1 MKIKHLLTIL
11 LALIIII
18 ILSGTLYTVKET
30 EQVVITQFGKP
41 IGKPIKDAGL
51 HMKIPFIQVANY
63 FDKRLL
69 EWDGEP
75 KQIPTRDMKY
85 IWVDYFARWKIVD
98 PLKFLESVT
107 SENVAQSRLDDILDG
122 ATKDLIPRHNL
133 IDIVR
138 SSNRPFILAEDEAEL
153 LAEVEEEIKEGRNAI
168 TRQILEQ
175 VKEKSPQYGIEVVDL
190 RIKRIN
196 YIDEVRQKVYERMI
210 SERKRIAERYRS
222 EGEGQRAEIEGE
234 REKEMQR
241 ITSEAYRT
249 AQEIIGKAD
258 AEATSIY
265 AQAYNRDQDF
275 YFFLKTLETYRQT
288 IDAESWL
295 IFSTDGD
302 YFKYLNKATPRT
314 P

>member
-51 HMKIPFIQVANY
+51 HIKIPFIQVANY

-107 SENVAQSRLDDILDG
+107 TENVAQSRLDDILDG

-133 IDIVR
+133 IEIVR
-138 SSNRPFILAEDEAEL
+138 SSNRPFISVEDEAEL
-153 LAEVEEEIKEGRNAI
+153 LSEVEEKIKEGRSAI
-168 TRQILEQ
+168 TRQILQQ
-175 VKEKSPQYGIEVVDL
+175 VKEKAPQYGIEVVDV

-258 AEATSIY
+258 AEATSVY

>member
-18 ILSGTLYTVKET
+18 ILSGTIYTVKET
-30 EQVVITQFGKP
+30 EQVIITQFGKP

-51 HMKIPFIQVANY
+51 HIKVPFIQVANY

-107 SENVAQSRLDDILDG
+107 TENVAQSRLDDILDG

-133 IDIVR
+133 IEIVR
-138 SSNRPFILAEDEAEL
+138 SSNRPFISVEEEVEL
-153 LAEVEEEIKEGRNAI
+153 LAEVEEEIKEGRSAI

-175 VKEKSPQYGIEVVDL
+175 IKEKAPQYGIEVVDL

-234 REKEMQR
+234 REKELQR
-241 ITSEAYRT
+241 ISSEAYRT

-265 AQAYNRDQDF
+265 AQSYNRDQDF
-275 YFFLKTLETYRQT
+275 YYFLKTLETYRQT
-288 IDAESWL
+288 IDEESWL
-295 IFSTDGD
+295 ILSTDGD
-302 YFKYLNKATPRT
+302 YFKYLNKAKPRT

>member
-51 HMKIPFIQVANY
+51 HIKIPFIQVANY

-107 SENVAQSRLDDILDG
+107 TENVAQSRLDDILDG

-133 IDIVR
+133 IEIVR
-138 SSNRPFILAEDEAEL
+138 SSNRPFISVEDEAEL
-153 LAEVEEEIKEGRNAI
+153 LSEVEEKIKEGRSAI
-168 TRQILEQ
+168 TRQILQQ
-175 VKEKSPQYGIEVVDL
+175 VKEKAPQYGIEVVDV

-258 AEATSIY
+258 AEATSVY

-275 YFFLKTLETYRQT
+275 YFFLKTLETYKQT

>member
-18 ILSGTLYTVKET
+18 ILSGTLYTIKET

-51 HMKIPFIQVANY
+51 HTKVPFIQVANY

-107 SENVAQSRLDDILDG
+107 TENVAQSRLDDILDG
-122 ATKDLIPRHNL
+122 ATKDVIPRHNL
-133 IDIVR
+133 IEIVR
-138 SSNRPFILAEDEAEL
+138 SSNRPFTSVEDEAEL
-153 LAEVEEEIKEGRNAI
+153 LSEVEEKIKEGRNAI
-168 TRQILEQ
+168 TRQILQQ
-175 VKEKSPQYGIEVVDL
+175 VKEKAPQYGIEVVDL

-234 REKEMQR
+234 REKELQK
-241 ITSEAYRT
+241 ITSEAYRS

-275 YFFLKTLETYRQT
+275 YFFIKTLETYKQT

-295 IFSTDGD
+295 ILSTDGD
-302 YFKYLNKATPRT
+302 YFKYLNKAMPKTP
-314 P
+314 

>member
-11 LALIIII
+11 LVLIIII
-18 ILSGTLYTVKET
+18 ILSGTLYTIKET

-41 IGKPIKDAGL
+41 IGEPIKEPGL
-51 HMKIPFIQVANY
+51 HVKIPFIQVANY
-63 FDKRLL
+63 FEKRLL

-75 KQIPTRDMKY
+75 NQIPTRDKKY
-85 IWVDYFARWKIVD
+85 IWVNCFARWRITD
-98 PLKFLESVT
+98 PLKFLETVKN
-107 SENVAQSRLDDILDG
+107 EIDAQSRLDDIIDS
-122 ATKDLIPRHNL
+122 TTRDLITSHNL
-133 IDIVR
+133 LEIVR
-138 SSNRPFILAEDEAEL
+138 SSNRPFALAEDEPEL
-153 LAEVEEEIKEGRNAI
+153 QTEMEEKITQGRNKI
-168 TRQILEQ
+168 TRKILEQ
-175 VKEKSPQYGIEVVDL
+175 AREITPQYGIEVVDV
-190 RIKRIN
+190 RIKRVN
-196 YIDEVRQKVYERMI
+196 YIEEVREKVFERMI

-234 REKEMQR
+234 REKELQR

-265 AQAYNRDQDF
+265 AQSYNRDQDF
-275 YFFLKTLETYRQT
+275 YYFLKTLETYRQT
-288 IDAESWL
+288 IDEESWL

-302 YFKYLNKATPRT
+302 YFKYLNKAKPRT

>member
-18 ILSGTLYTVKET
+18 ILSGTIYTVKET

-41 IGKPIKDAGL
+41 IGKPIKDAGI
-51 HMKIPFIQVANY
+51 HTKVPFIQVANY

-107 SENVAQSRLDDILDG
+107 AENVAQSRLDDILDG

-133 IDIVR
+133 IEIVR
-138 SSNRPFILAEDEAEL
+138 SSNRPFISVEEEVEL

-175 VKEKSPQYGIEVVDL
+175 IKEKAPQYGIEVVDL

-234 REKEMQR
+234 QEKELQR

>member
-18 ILSGTLYTVKET
+18 ILSGTIYTVKET

-41 IGKPIKDAGL
+41 IGKPIKNAGL
-51 HMKIPFIQVANY
+51 HMKVPFIQVANY

-107 SENVAQSRLDDILDG
+107 TENVAQSRLDDILDG

-133 IDIVR
+133 IEIVR
-138 SSNRPFILAEDEAEL
+138 SSNRPFISVEDEAEL

-175 VKEKSPQYGIEVVDL
+175 VKEKAPQYGIEVVDV

-234 REKEMQR
+234 REKELQR
-241 ITSEAYRT
+241 ITSEAYRS

-275 YFFLKTLETYRQT
+275 YFFLKTLETYKQT

>member
-1 MKIKHLLTIL
+1 V
-11 LALIIII
+11 
-18 ILSGTLYTVKET
+18 S
-30 EQVVITQFGKP
+30 
-41 IGKPIKDAGL
+41 
-51 HMKIPFIQVANY
+51 
-63 FDKRLL
+63 
-69 EWDGEP
+69 
-75 KQIPTRDMKY
+75 
-85 IWVDYFARWKIVD
+85 
-98 PLKFLESVT
+98 
-107 SENVAQSRLDDILDG
+107 QSRLDDILDG

-133 IDIVR
+133 IEIVR
-138 SSNRPFILAEDEAEL
+138 SSNRPFISVEDEAEL

-175 VKEKSPQYGIEVVDL
+175 VKEKAPQYGIEVVDV

-234 REKEMQR
+234 REKELQR
-241 ITSEAYRT
+241 ITSEAYRS

-275 YFFLKTLETYRQT
+275 YFFLKTLETYKQT